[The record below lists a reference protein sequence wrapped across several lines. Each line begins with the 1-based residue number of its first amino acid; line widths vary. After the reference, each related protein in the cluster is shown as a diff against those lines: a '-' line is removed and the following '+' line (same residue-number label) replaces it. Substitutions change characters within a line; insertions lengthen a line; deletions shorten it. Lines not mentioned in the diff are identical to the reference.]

1 MWEPFFFFFFLLSLG
16 RGWRVELCRRW
27 RLCFKLLSYWDRK
40 PRGSSLYI
48 FCIFFFFDLFQ
59 AGTGFLRPDEFL
71 RQSFAIVIVAH
82 CFLSAFDSLKRK
94 ILIGFVSFTFCLP
107 PSQVLKQPF
116 LIVRLEI
123 KLLR

>member
-1 MWEPFFFFFFLLSLG
+1 MGGGGLNSAEDGACALNCSHTGIENQEGVPYTFSVF
-16 RGWRVELCRRW
+16 
-27 RLCFKLLSYWDRK
+27 
-40 PRGSSLYI
+40 
-48 FCIFFFFDLFQ
+48 FFFFDLFQ

-71 RQSFAIVIVAH
+71 RQCFAIVIVAH